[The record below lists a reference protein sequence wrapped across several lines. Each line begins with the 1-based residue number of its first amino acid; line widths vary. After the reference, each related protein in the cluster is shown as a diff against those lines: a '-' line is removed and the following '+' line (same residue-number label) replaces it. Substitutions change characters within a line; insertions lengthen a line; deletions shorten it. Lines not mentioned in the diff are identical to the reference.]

1 MKFNFVLAAAVLILL
16 LSIVRG
22 GMRGFLKSC
31 LSLAALV
38 LAGILVMAFN
48 PFVTRFLRD
57 ATGLDEWI
65 GAKVQSAVYE
75 RLMPDTDTEDG
86 VIVLEQDVTVPADI
100 TLPDGTVIPA
110 GTVLPKG
117 TELPAGEAIDELLG
131 LADEGLSVAEESG
144 IIESLPIPQG
154 LKNSLQAN
162 NNSAVYAQMGVERF
176 SDYIGS
182 FISSVCLSII
192 GYAATF
198 LLVFFALHILMLV
211 FNVVDRL
218 PVIHG
223 INHFA
228 GALLG
233 IVKGLI
239 IIELLLLIL
248 IPFTVSQW
256 GADILA
262 QVESS
267 RIMSFLYEKNILVTF
282 LMRIVGAGV

>member
-1 MKFNFVLAAAVLILL
+1 MTRPVSSAT
-16 LSIVRG
+16 VR
-22 GMRGFLKSC
+22 
-31 LSLAALV
+31 
-38 LAGILVMAFN
+38 
-48 PFVTRFLRD
+48 
-57 ATGLDEWI
+57 
-65 GAKVQSAVYE
+65 
-75 RLMPDTDTEDG
+75 
-86 VIVLEQDVTVPADI
+86 EQTAPNTQR
-100 TLPDGTVIPA
+100 TLF
-110 GTVLPKG
+110 
-117 TELPAGEAIDELLG
+117 ELPAGEAIDELLG

-192 GYAATF
+192 GYAVTF
-198 LLVFFALHILMLV
+198 LLVFCALHILMLV

-248 IPFTVSQW
+248 IPFTASQW